1 MAISLPCSGKVDIL
15 YLIKAFETGA
25 DGVVVLTCQIGECHH
40 LEGNKRAR
48 KRAQAVD
55 SLLDEIGAGS
65 GRIVVFEI
73 KPKEHE
79 KTMALI
85 RNFFKTI
92 QNIPTGAR
100 MEAVT

>member
-15 YLIKAFETGA
+15 YLIKAVETGA
-25 DGVVVLTCQIGECHH
+25 DGVVVLTCEMGECHH
-40 LEGNKRAR
+40 LEGNKRAK

-55 SLLDEIGAGS
+55 SLLDEIGVGR

-73 KPKEHE
+73 KPQEHE
-79 KTMALI
+79 QTMALV
-85 RNFFKTI
+85 RKFFETV
-92 QNIPTGAR
+92 QHIPTGSC